1 MNDSCEIAY
10 NKILTS
16 TLLLILSLKLS
27 FFILVGGFAMWLD
40 EENKSIENNRVYMA
54 GKKKKKKNLKPNDNP
69 IFTSRDISLSHSIFG
84 HIENF
89 MKPIKD

>member
-1 MNDSCEIAY
+1 MNDSYEIVY

-27 FFILVGGFAMWLD
+27 FFWFFLVGGFAMWLD

-54 GKKKKKKNLKPNDNP
+54 GKTKK
-69 IFTSRDISLSHSIFG
+69 
-84 HIENF
+84 
-89 MKPIKD
+89 